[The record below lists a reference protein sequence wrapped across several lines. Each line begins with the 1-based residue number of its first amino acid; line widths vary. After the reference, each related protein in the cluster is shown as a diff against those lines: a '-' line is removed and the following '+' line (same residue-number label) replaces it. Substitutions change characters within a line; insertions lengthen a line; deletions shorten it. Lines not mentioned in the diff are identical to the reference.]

1 MTGACDK
8 LADSSA
14 AVAAWGMTLSC
25 SSSLHNTTAARHTF
39 VTHQIVLPAGL
50 AFQGACPS
58 VFGATRWQVI
68 HLTQGTDW
76 AIMASAAL
84 SHHV

>member
-8 LADSSA
+8 LAESSA

-39 VTHQIVLPAGL
+39 VTHQIVLEGYLQGL
-50 AFQGACPS
+50 HSRVPVRPYLVRPDGKS
-58 VFGATRWQVI
+58 YI
-68 HLTQGTDW
+68 
-76 AIMASAAL
+76 
-84 SHHV
+84 